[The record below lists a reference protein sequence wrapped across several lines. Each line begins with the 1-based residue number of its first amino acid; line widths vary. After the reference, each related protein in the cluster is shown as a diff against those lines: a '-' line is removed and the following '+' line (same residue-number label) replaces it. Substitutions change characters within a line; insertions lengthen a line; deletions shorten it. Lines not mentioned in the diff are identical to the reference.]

1 MSSMAVSLTGSQGT
15 AGMVRWVALRR
26 PSRLIILNLFALIS
40 YLLVSWV
47 SGSLAHVLTTVFSSP
62 DSRSYRAV
70 ADWIFGARASAAAS
84 AWRPF
89 LYPLLMGLAE
99 RLGGVRGVWLL
110 NVALW
115 FITLNVAA
123 AATYRFVK
131 SNWAAALVFLV
142 LATNVSLILLSF
154 HGLTE
159 ITVVAL
165 LAVWIYGL
173 SHLTRRPTASQV
185 AWALLPVS
193 LLVVVKPEFEL
204 LLAVMVVVLVV
215 GIIRSSA
222 PGLAAVVFVACLIP
236 VAVQLAVEVHFNGYF
251 GISNIGDKTFRT
263 FFLSRLDVA
272 IGESSHLQTARL
284 KMVGLSNLEAARF
297 VLNHFGDAV
306 VVFASTLKENLL
318 TGTNFLPNPSI
329 AYALRI
335 TVRAQFVLLLAMI
348 PLVGVAL
355 WRARDGRLALL
366 CIATLNILLAGGLT
380 FMQGEPQNNPP
391 FPPPDNPFV
400 VWGQG
405 GRGGGPFRGVGGR
418 GPPPP
423 PHKKP
428 PARGGGQTGGG
439 GGAAATPQKGRTS
452 RVAVRATRRLLS

>member
-26 PSRLIILNLFALIS
+26 PSRLIILNLFALIN

-89 LYPLLMGLAE
+89 LYPLLLGLAE
-99 RLGGVRGVWLL
+99 RLGGILGVWFL

-142 LATNVSLILLSF
+142 LATNLSLMLLTF
-154 HGLTE
+154 EGLTE

-185 AWALLPVS
+185 AWALLPVT
-193 LLVVVKPEFEL
+193 LLVVVKPEFEF
-204 LLAVMVVVLVV
+204 LLAVMAVVLLA
-215 GIIRSSA
+215 GIIRSPA
-222 PGLAAVVFVACLIP
+222 PGLAAAMFAACLIP
-236 VAVQLAVEVHFNGYF
+236 VAIQLAVNVHFNGYV
-251 GISNIGDKTFRT
+251 GISSIGDKTVRAY
-263 FFLSRLDVA
+263 FLSRLDVA
-272 IGESSHLQTARL
+272 IGQSSDVDTARL
-284 KMVGLSNLEAARF
+284 KLVGLSNLDAARL

-306 VVFASTLKENLL
+306 AAFVSTLLENLL
-318 TGTNFLPNPSI
+318 AGSNFLLHGQPRI
-329 AYALRI
+329 ARVIVVTQVIYFILLVAL
-335 TVRAQFVLLLAMI
+335 VPVA
-348 PLVGVAL
+348 GVAL
-355 WRARDGRLALL
+355 RRARDGRLLLL
-366 CIATLNILLAGGLT
+366 CIATLTVFLAGGLT
-380 FMQGEPQNNPP
+380 FSQGDRITIVALPLWLVA
-391 FPPPDNPFV
+391 FV
-400 VWGQG
+400 LAVKEARWHGTAEVS
-405 GRGGGPFRGVGGR
+405 GGPASLGIVPTTRTGKGG
-418 GPPPP
+418 PESAP
-423 PHKKP
+423 
-428 PARGGGQTGGG
+428 
-439 GGAAATPQKGRTS
+439 RTVNAES
-452 RVAVRATRRLLS
+452 PR

>member
-40 YLLVSWV
+40 YLLVSRV
-47 SGSLAHVLTTVFSSP
+47 SGSLARILTTVFSSP

-70 ADWIFGARASAAAS
+70 ADWIFGGASAAAS

-193 LLVVVKPEFEL
+193 LLVVVKPEFEF

-215 GIIRSSA
+215 GITRSSA

-236 VAVQLAVEVHFNGYF
+236 VAVQLAIEVHFNGYF
-251 GISNIGDKTFRT
+251 GISNIGDKAFRT

-272 IGESSHLQTARL
+272 IGESSNLQTARL
-284 KMVGLSNLEAARF
+284 KMVGLSNLDSARF

-329 AYALRI
+329 AHALRI

-366 CIATLNILLAGGLT
+366 CIATLNIFLTGGLT
-380 FMQGEPQNNPP
+380 FMEGDRITIVAFPLWIIAFVLAVKEAGGLDLWRALAARRHPP
-391 FPPPDNPFV
+391 SAQTIHPAT
-400 VWGQG
+400 
-405 GRGGGPFRGVGGR
+405 GGPESAPGTVN
-418 GPPPP
+418 
-423 PHKKP
+423 
-428 PARGGGQTGGG
+428 
-439 GGAAATPQKGRTS
+439 ATQ
-452 RVAVRATRRLLS
+452 RR